1 MFKKGD
7 PSDCSNYRGI
17 SLLSVVSKLF
27 ESVLLTRL
35 RNVRDERVRKNQA
48 GFRPGRGCIDQIF
61 TLRQV
66 LELRNEFQQPTIIA
80 FLDFTAAFDS
90 LHRDSLWAILR
101 QDGVPEHYIQ
111 LFQALYRDT
120 FSVVRAGDAISEPFC
135 LGSGVRQGAI
145 NSPMLFNYVMD
156 WILRNALRDSRGVH
170 LFGDSS
176 LTDTEYADDVA
187 ILSDSAI
194 DLQNMIDTIAQHAAM
209 VGLSIS
215 VKKSKI
221 LSVYLSAP
229 VKITVGSEAME
240 QVTHFRYLGSEI
252 TVSGDATIEISA
264 RIARAQLA
272 FLLLSRC
279 LWLRLDISIS
289 TKCHVYTAAVRS
301 ILLYGCETWPLR
313 CQDIHRLAVFEHHC
327 LRKILRV
334 SFLDHI
340 CLTELYRRC
349 GLEQSMETI
358 IIQHRWSWLGHVLRM
373 PSERLAKRA
382 FLTSNPVGWKRPRGC
397 PKMTWTRLVKS
408 EAEKFLGYNH
418 LPGWSSNWKNILAD
432 LATDRA
438 VWRGVIRDVSFIAG
452 QASWRTP

>member
-1 MFKKGD
+1 LFKKGD

-17 SLLSVVSKLF
+17 SLLSVVSELF

-66 LELRNEFQQPTIIA
+66 WTIIA

-301 ILLYGCETWPLR
+301 
-313 CQDIHRLAVFEHHC
+313 HR
-327 LRKILRV
+327 
-334 SFLDHI
+334 S
-340 CLTELYRRC
+340 
-349 GLEQSMETI
+349 
-358 IIQHRWSWLGHVLRM
+358 
-373 PSERLAKRA
+373 
-382 FLTSNPVGWKRPRGC
+382 
-397 PKMTWTRLVKS
+397 
-408 EAEKFLGYNH
+408 
-418 LPGWSSNWKNILAD
+418 
-432 LATDRA
+432 
-438 VWRGVIRDVSFIAG
+438 
-452 QASWRTP
+452 